1 MSLRLRL
8 ILGFA
13 ALLAD
18 AGAAA
23 AQYYYWPDSTYGAPS
38 RALGDPDAE
47 AQPRRPRARAHW
59 PFDEERREPS
69 RARGWDNRERDNRQ
83 GDDRERQ
90 RLAALPPDA
99 DPDYST
105 PIDYDDDVDMRQ
117 TRRRFVADPTLENPG
132 TLTIDTRA
140 RRLFLSLEDGRAV
153 EYAIGVGRTGFA
165 WKGEAQIGRKAFWPG
180 WTPPPEMLERR
191 PDLPEHMDGGLR
203 NPLGARALYL
213 FQGRKDTL
221 FRIHGTNE
229 PESIGR
235 AVSSGCIRMLN
246 ADVID
251 LYKRVAKGA
260 RVVVR

>member
-8 ILGFA
+8 VLVFA
-13 ALLAD
+13 ALLAN
-18 AGAAA
+18 AGAAV
-23 AQYYYWPDSTYGAPS
+23 AQYYYWPDSTYGGQNGA
-38 RALGDPDAE
+38 AGDPDGE
-47 AQPRRPRARAHW
+47 RQPPRRQRARANW
-59 PFDEERREPS
+59 PFDEERRDSP
-69 RARGWDNRERDNRQ
+69 RARSRETHEKN
-83 GDDRERQ
+83 DRERE

-117 TRRRFVADPTLENPG
+117 TRRRFVADPTAEDPG
-132 TLTIDTRA
+132 TLTIDTRT
-140 RRLFLSLEDGRAV
+140 RRLYLSQEDGRAV

-165 WKGEAQIGRKAFWPG
+165 WKGDAKIGRKAFWPG

-191 PDLPEHMDGGLR
+191 PDLPEHMDGGLK

-213 FQGRKDTL
+213 FQGQKDTL

>member
-8 ILGFA
+8 VLGFA

-18 AGAAA
+18 AGAAI
-23 AQYYYWPDSTYGAPS
+23 AQYYYWPDSSYGAPGGVV
-38 RALGDPDAE
+38 GDPDVE
-47 AQPRRPRARAHW
+47 APPRRHRPRSTG
-59 PFDEERREPS
+59 PFDEERRDS
-69 RARGWDNRERDNRQ
+69 SLGRGRDYRER
-83 GDDRERQ
+83 DRERQ
-90 RLAALPPDA
+90 RLAALPADA
-99 DPDYST
+99 DPNYST
-105 PIDYDDDVDMRQ
+105 PIDYDDVVDMRQ
-117 TRRRFVADPTLENPG
+117 TRRRLVDDPTFEIPG

-140 RRLFLSLEDGRAV
+140 RRLYLSLEGGRAI

-165 WKGEAQIGRKAFWPG
+165 WKGEAKIGRKAFWPG

-191 PDLPEHMDGGLR
+191 PDLPEHMEGGLE

-213 FQGRKDTL
+213 FQGQKDTL

-251 LYKRVAKGA
+251 LYDRVAKGA